1 MSASSTLSAPL
12 SLPVASRHPR
22 LLRWTLWFIAL
33 VQFILG
39 AGFLIAPEGMAQA
52 LQLPATPGW
61 ANWMFGMMAV
71 RFLGFGY
78 GMLLAARDP
87 LRHRPWLGAMV
98 AIQAVDWLV
107 TARYL
112 LAGAVTLAQVSTAS
126 FLPLVFIAVLLWC
139 WPRAMAS
146 TPAAGARTAA

>member
-1 MSASSTLSAPL
+1 
-12 SLPVASRHPR
+12 
-22 LLRWTLWFIAL
+22 LRWTLWFIAL

-39 AGFLIAPEGMAQA
+39 AGFLLAPEGMAAA

-87 LRHRPWLGAMV
+87 LRHRPWLAAMV

-112 LAGAVTLAQVSTAS
+112 LAGAVTLSQVSTAP
-126 FLPLVFIAVLLWC
+126 FLPLLFIGVILWC
-139 WPRAMAS
+139 WPRGTAAQA
-146 TPAAGARTAA
+146 PAA